1 MPQDR
6 IVTVNVTAMGDRD
19 EHGDFVPGPVT
30 AHRVWVSKRDDD
42 AERVIETGGMR
53 SERQRRWRM
62 RWIGSVYTSALS
74 LLQVVDNG
82 RIFNVIN
89 VVEVVN
95 QRNAP
100 DLRRRFIDLTG
111 VEVITP

>member
-1 MPQDR
+1 M
-6 IVTVNVTAMGDRD
+6 
-19 EHGDFVPGPVT
+19 
-30 AHRVWVSKRDDD
+30 
-42 AERVIETGGMR
+42 
-53 SERQRRWRM
+53 
-62 RWIGSVYTSALS
+62 YTSALS

-82 RIFNVIN
+82 RTFSVIN

-111 VEVITP
+111 VEETTP